1 MQTKN
6 RFNTMFRWLRCLL
19 LCLGAAPGL
28 AGAADRPNILWLVA
42 EDINPHLACF
52 GDTNAVTPNLD
63 RLAARGLRFPNCW
76 STAPVCAPARTALI
90 TSMSPASLGA
100 EHMRSMVSLP
110 PDVRLF
116 PQILRESGYYCSNN
130 SKEDYNVPKGGKVW
144 DESSKQAH
152 YRNRAPGQPFF
163 AVFNMEITHES
174 QIRKRPHTL
183 RHDPARVILPPYHP
197 DTPEV
202 RHDWAQ
208 YYDNITTMDGMVERH
223 LKDLADAGLA
233 ENTVVFFYGDNGS
246 GMPRHKRWPY
256 NSGLSVPLIIHVPA
270 KWASLAPEGYAAGAA
285 TKRLVA
291 FVDFAPTVLS
301 IAGIRPP
308 SWMEGRPFMGSY
320 PAAPRT
326 HIFGQRGR
334 MDERYDL
341 VRSVRNERYVY
352 VRNYL
357 PHLIY
362 GQFLAYMF
370 ETPTTRIWKQMHDDG
385 KLRPPQTAFW
395 EPKPPEE
402 LYDLQADPFE
412 VNNLASS
419 KSHEAIRKQLRQA
432 LEKHLVETHDL
443 GFVPEGE
450 RIRLAGKEPPGKWA
464 TDESNYPI
472 KKVLEAADAAS
483 LLQPEAVRSLE
494 AGLASPNSV
503 VRHWSAM
510 GFLMR
515 GSNAVVAA
523 RSALRPLLQD
533 ESPCVRIATAEAL
546 GKYGNEDDLAASLAV
561 LKPLLDL
568 RNHGS
573 FTTLAA
579 LNALESLGSKGVS
592 LKPYLA
598 QVPRRDPKGPQR
610 TAEYVDRFIQAYLG
624 ESATSTSSKK

>member
-1 MQTKN
+1 
-6 RFNTMFRWLRCLL
+6 
-19 LCLGAAPGL
+19 
-28 AGAADRPNILWLVA
+28 
-42 EDINPHLACF
+42 
-52 GDTNAVTPNLD
+52 
-63 RLAARGLRFPNCW
+63 
-76 STAPVCAPARTALI
+76 
-90 TSMSPASLGA
+90 
-100 EHMRSMVSLP
+100 
-110 PDVRLF
+110 
-116 PQILRESGYYCSNN
+116 
-130 SKEDYNVPKGGKVW
+130 
-144 DESSKQAH
+144 
-152 YRNRAPGQPFF
+152 
-163 AVFNMEITHES
+163 
-174 QIRKRPHTL
+174 
-183 RHDPARVILPPYHP
+183 
-197 DTPEV
+197 
-202 RHDWAQ
+202 
-208 YYDNITTMDGMVERH
+208 
-223 LKDLADAGLA
+223 
-233 ENTVVFFYGDNGS
+233 
-246 GMPRHKRWPY
+246 
-256 NSGLSVPLIIHVPA
+256 
-270 KWASLAPEGYAAGAA
+270 
-285 TKRLVA
+285 
-291 FVDFAPTVLS
+291 
-301 IAGIRPP
+301 
-308 SWMEGRPFMGSY
+308 MEGRPFMGSY

-370 ETPTTRIWKQMHDDG
+370 ETPTTRIWKQLYDDG

-472 KKVLEAADAAS
+472 KKVLEAADVAS

-579 LNALESLGSKGVS
+579 LNALESLGSNGVS